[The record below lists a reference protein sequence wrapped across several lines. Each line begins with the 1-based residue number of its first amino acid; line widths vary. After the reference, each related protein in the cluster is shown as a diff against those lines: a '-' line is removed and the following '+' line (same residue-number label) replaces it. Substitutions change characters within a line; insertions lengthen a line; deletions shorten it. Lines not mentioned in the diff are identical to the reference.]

1 MQVTILNEELIQRCR
16 KGDREAY
23 YEVYHLYKRSM
34 FNACYRILNSTEE
47 AEDVL
52 QESFVSAFKNLEHY
66 RGESTFGAWLK
77 KIVINKA
84 ITQVKR
90 KKMERFPEDE
100 RFDVK
105 EEEAVDVFEGFPC
118 SVEQV
123 KNSMQKLPDG
133 YRMVLSLYL
142 LEGYDHGEIGEI
154 LEITESTSK
163 SQFNRAKKKLKELIK
178 EGML

>member
-1 MQVTILNEELIQRCR
+1 MEAAGINDELILRCR
-16 KGDREAY
+16 QGDREAHFKLY
-23 YEVYHLYKRSM
+23 NLYKRSM
-34 FNACYRILNSTEE
+34 FNACFRILNNTEE

-52 QESFVSAFKNLEHY
+52 QDSFMSAFKNMEHY

-77 KIVINKA
+77 KIVVNKA
-84 ITQVKR
+84 ITQVKK
-90 KKMERFPEDE
+90 KKMERFPEDA

-105 EEEAVDVFEGFPC
+105 EEEEVDVFDGFPC

-123 KNSMQKLPDG
+123 KNSIQKLPDG

-142 LEGYDHGEIGEI
+142 LEGYDHREIGEI
-154 LEITESTSK
+154 LEIAESTSK
-163 SQFNRAKKKLKELIK
+163 SQFNRAKRKLKELIK